1 MSKKLLLSS
10 VILSITLGTIIGL
23 SANASAQ
30 ESSLP
35 SWLKS
40 TAKFWGEGQISD
52 TEFMK
57 AMQWLIDHGYLKVS
71 STATTPSQSQQSS
84 QSSTTSNSA
93 INQNSDVITNSN
105 YNAISTNPDQY
116 KDRWTKFSGEIMTVE
131 TSGDI
136 TAVQLNLAD
145 LEFGKIVVAYFT
157 GWDSKQFVKGDCI
170 AIEGKIQG
178 SVEGKNAF
186 QATLSYPTMTGEK
199 AAKLSCLDAKYPAS
213 RTLMGPVVQ
222 QAGNVVVT
230 VNKVEFAEK
239 NTRVNISIKNLNSD
253 RKVTFYT
260 FNSYIVEGQNQYKSQ
275 LGLLYGVND
284 LDSTILPG
292 IVEQGYLFFDPVPQK
307 PFKLLLEINE
317 EYQPSDFDKGI
328 NLDNL
333 DHKMAFDLT
342 FQ

>member
-1 MSKKLLLSS
+1 MGLSFG
-10 VILSITLGTIIGL
+10 IIIGL
-23 SANASAQ
+23 SINASAQ
-30 ESSLP
+30 ESSSIP

-71 STATTPSQSQQSS
+71 STVTPSAQSQQSS
-84 QSSTTSNSA
+84 QSSTTTSNSA
-93 INQNSDVITNSN
+93 INQNSDTLTNSN
-105 YNAISTNPDQY
+105 YNAISTNPNQY
-116 KDRWTKFSGEIMTVE
+116 KDRWTKFSGEIITVE

-145 LEFGKIVVAYFT
+145 LEFGKIVIAYFT
-157 GWDSKQFVKGDCI
+157 GWDSKQFIKGDCL

-178 SVEGKNAF
+178 TVEGQNAF
-186 QATLSYPTMTGEK
+186 RATLSYPTMTGEK

-230 VNKVEFAEK
+230 VKKVEFAEK
-239 NTRVNISIKNLNSD
+239 HTRVNISIKNLNSD
-253 RKVTFYT
+253 RKVTFYN
-260 FNSYIVEGQNQYKSQ
+260 FNSYIVDGQNQYKSQ
-275 LGLLYGVND
+275 SGFLYGTND
-284 LDSTILPG
+284 IDSTILPG
-292 IVEQGYLFFDPVPQK
+292 IVEQGYLFFDPAPQK
-307 PFKLLLEINE
+307 PFKLLLEVNE
-317 EYQPSDFDKGI
+317 EYQTSDFDKGI

-333 DHKMAFDLT
+333 DHKMTFDLT
-342 FQ
+342 FS